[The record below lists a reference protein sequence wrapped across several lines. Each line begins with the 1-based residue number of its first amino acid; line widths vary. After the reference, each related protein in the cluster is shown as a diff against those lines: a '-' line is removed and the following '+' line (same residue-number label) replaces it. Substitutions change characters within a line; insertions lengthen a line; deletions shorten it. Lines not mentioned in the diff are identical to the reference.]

1 MAAPPTRDG
10 PRVNEEIRIPQVRL
24 IDQDGEMQGVLTV
37 REAMQRAF
45 AVGLDLVEISPNA
58 DPPVC
63 KILDFGKF
71 KYEQQKKRNE
81 AKKKQKVIEIKE
93 IKVRPNIDE
102 NDYQVKMRAMKSF
115 IEEGD
120 KVKVTLRFR
129 GREMAHQDIGVRV
142 LERIRAEMDT
152 DVQGGANAAD
162 GKPPDGDGAV
172 AEVAAG
178 RRVHP
183 RRGSAIRSS
192 HWTPGHIS
200 AAHLANKSQRP
211 PHWSS
216 QSDISSSGDPRQK
229 QSFQVRWQRNSSW
242 DHSACEWFDT
252 TPIDGEITSAR

>member
-1 MAAPPTRDG
+1 MQAPPTRDG
-10 PRVNEEIRIPQVRL
+10 PRVNEDIRIPQVRL

-129 GREMAHQDIGVRV
+129 GREMAHQELGYQLLNRVRDDTSKLAKVEQEPRFEGRQVVMV
-142 LERIRAEMDT
+142 LA
-152 DVQGGANAAD
+152 
-162 GKPPDGDGAV
+162 
-172 AEVAAG
+172 
-178 RRVHP
+178 P
-183 RRGSAIRSS
+183 R
-192 HWTPGHIS
+192 
-200 AAHLANKSQRP
+200 
-211 PHWSS
+211 
-216 QSDISSSGDPRQK
+216 
-229 QSFQVRWQRNSSW
+229 
-242 DHSACEWFDT
+242 
-252 TPIDGEITSAR
+252 

>member
-1 MAAPPTRDG
+1 MPAPPTRDG

-24 IDQDGEMQGVLTV
+24 IDQDGEMQGVMTA

-142 LERIRAEMDT
+142 LERIRAEMDST
-152 DVQGGANAAD
+152 SKVEQM
-162 GKPPDGDGAV
+162 
-172 AEVAAG
+172 
-178 RRVHP
+178 P
-183 RRGSAIRSS
+183 RMENRQMVMVLS
-192 HWTPGHIS
+192 
-200 AAHLANKSQRP
+200 
-211 PHWSS
+211 
-216 QSDISSSGDPRQK
+216 PR
-229 QSFQVRWQRNSSW
+229 
-242 DHSACEWFDT
+242 
-252 TPIDGEITSAR
+252 